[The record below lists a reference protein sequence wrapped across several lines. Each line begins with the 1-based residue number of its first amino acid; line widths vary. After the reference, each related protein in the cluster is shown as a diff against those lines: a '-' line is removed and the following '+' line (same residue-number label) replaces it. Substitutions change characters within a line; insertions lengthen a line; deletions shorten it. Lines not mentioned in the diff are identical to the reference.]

1 MKALTLNPM
10 AKAGAILFLLL
21 LQTKPAL
28 AHGCSTPAFA
38 APLTFGAA
46 PGPSVSVATGDFNGD
61 AKAGLVLGHEA
72 AFDGNLYT
80 FPCCWAAAM
89 ALFRVPSASAW
100 VASLWNRHNPLPS
113 AQTVTGGN
121 AAKHQSTC
129 EGLTREGEYENT
141 PGIAV

>member
-38 APLTFGAA
+38 APLSFGAA

-72 AFDGNLYT
+72 AFDGNLYNVSVLLGSGDGT
-80 FPCCWAAAM
+80 FQS
-89 ALFRVPSASAW
+89 RVSFSMGGQP
-100 VASLWNRHNPLPS
+100 VES
-113 AQTVTGGN
+113 AQ
-121 AAKHQSTC
+121 S
-129 EGLTREGEYENT
+129 
-141 PGIAV
+141 IAVGANRNRRERRQTSINMRRVNQGG